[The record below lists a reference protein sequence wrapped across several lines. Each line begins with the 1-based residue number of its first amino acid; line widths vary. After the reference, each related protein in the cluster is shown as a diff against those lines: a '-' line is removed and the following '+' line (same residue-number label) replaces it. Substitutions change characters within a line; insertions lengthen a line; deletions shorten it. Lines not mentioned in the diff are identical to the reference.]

1 MRVRARPS
9 LFNHTGV
16 GKNYLCTP
24 ANMAM
29 LMMLSQ
35 QYKPLMVKHSLQI
48 GQKLPRMEIKDAV
61 TDHAFVSMQDES
73 TLEHGP

>member
-1 MRVRARPS
+1 
-9 LFNHTGV
+9 
-16 GKNYLCTP
+16 
-24 ANMAM
+24 MAM